1 MYEDEYIKHNYN
13 ENDIVFNA
21 KRLGKKVV
29 QLDLNMNFIRL
40 YASTAEASRETG
52 IDRSYISDTCK
63 GKYKKAKG
71 YKFMYENDYIS
82 NL

>member
-1 MYEDEYIKHNYN
+1 
-13 ENDIVFNA
+13 
-21 KRLGKKVV
+21 
-29 QLDLNMNFIRL
+29 MNFIRL